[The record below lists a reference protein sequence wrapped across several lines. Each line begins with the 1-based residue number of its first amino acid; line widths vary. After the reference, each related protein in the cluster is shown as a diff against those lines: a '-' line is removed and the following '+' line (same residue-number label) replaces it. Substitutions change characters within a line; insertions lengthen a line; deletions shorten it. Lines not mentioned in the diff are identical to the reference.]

1 MKALD
6 FRVVL
11 DWLPNP
17 LCSHGRPPL
26 LRSLLRER
34 YLWPQK
40 ETIWSQLRRFDRHS
54 IERERDPILDHQV
67 QAPNPKKSTGTSCR
81 ATDGKTERS
90 CRVGAAAEKQILRH
104 GAKESIRGPKSG
116 HYWFRKDLLTRLG
129 DRCRWRGIAKYPAV
143 FRKGVWARCRTPR
156 SQPLSKNGGYSYP
169 RKASAR
175 FAVRAAAREPV
186 KP

>member
-90 CRVGAAAEKQILRH
+90 CRAGAAAHASAEKQILQH
-104 GAKESIRGPKSG
+104 GAKESIRAEEAEVEDSTGS
-116 HYWFRKDLLTRLG
+116 LG
-129 DRCRWRGIAKYPAV
+129 YFSEGCVGSMSD
-143 FRKGVWARCRTPR
+143 
-156 SQPLSKNGGYSYP
+156 SS
-169 RKASAR
+169 
-175 FAVRAAAREPV
+175 
-186 KP
+186 